1 MRLYTHPAVRLA
13 AVVGVPDAYRGEVV
27 AAFVV
32 PRDGQQVEEA
42 ELLAFCRTRLSTYK
56 VPRRLLLRTA
66 LPTSGAG
73 KILRRVLRE
82 AMEDSTQEA

>member
-1 MRLYTHPAVRLA
+1 
-13 AVVGVPDAYRGEVV
+13 VGVPDAYRGEVV

-32 PRDGQQVEEA
+32 PKAGQQVDED

-56 VPRRLLLRTA
+56 VPRRLALRTA

-73 KILRRVLRE
+73 KILRRALRE
-82 AMEDSTQEA
+82 DLGDSTPTP